1 MLDVATLH
9 GSLADPLLD
18 TMNFLNEVTA
28 RYPDA
33 IPLAPGRPYEGLFD
47 ASRIG
52 GYIDSYTGYLR
63 RSGQTE
69 QQIQASMF
77 QYGRTK
83 GQIHGLIAEMLAND
97 EDIRVPAEA
106 IVVTVGAQEGMF
118 LVLRALCTSPQDV
131 LLISSPCY
139 IGMTGAA
146 RLLDMPFL
154 PVPEGPDGP
163 DPDAVRDVARRAV
176 AAGQRP
182 RAVYLVP
189 DFANPSGA
197 SMPVPARKRLLEV
210 AAAEGLLV
218 IEDNPYGY
226 FTRDVE
232 PRPTLKSLDTDGT
245 VVYLGS
251 FAKTCFP
258 GARLGYVLA
267 DQQVAGQDGYRS
279 LLADELAKIKSMI
292 SVNTPTLSQAVI
304 GGMLVECGCRLRQAN
319 AANIAFYRANLELVL
334 NELDRYFP
342 APRRAD
348 LGIRWSYPDGGFFT
362 VLTVPFP
369 ADDAALERSAREHG
383 VLWTPMDSF
392 FVGGGGL
399 HQLRVS
405 SSYVPPDQLAEG
417 ISRLAAFV
425 ADETARAAPVRV
437 S

>member
-1 MLDVATLH
+1 MLDLATLH

-47 ASRIG
+47 ATRIG
-52 GYIDSYTGYLR
+52 GYIDSYTQYLR
-63 RSGQTE
+63 QSGRTE

-83 GQIHGLIAEMLAND
+83 GQIHELIAEMLAND

-118 LVLRALCTSPQDV
+118 LILRALCTSPQDV

-154 PVPEGPDGP
+154 PVPEGPAGP

-197 SMPVPARKRLLEV
+197 SMPVPARQRLLEV

-267 DQQVAGQDGYRS
+267 DQQVAGQHGYRS

-319 AANIAFYRANLELVL
+319 AANIAFYRANLGVVL
-334 NELDRYFP
+334 DELDRHFP

-348 LGIRWSYPDGGFFT
+348 LGISWSYPDGGFFT

-405 SSYVPPDQLAEG
+405 SSYVPPDQLTEG

-425 ADETARAAPVRV
+425 ADEVGIRPSAAPR
-437 S
+437 

>member
-52 GYIDSYTGYLR
+52 GYIDSYTQYLR
-63 RSGQTE
+63 RSGRTE

-97 EDIRVPAEA
+97 EGIRVPAEA

-163 DPDAVRDVARRAV
+163 DPEAVRDVARRAV

-267 DQQVAGQDGYRS
+267 DQQVAGPDGYRS

-319 AANIAFYRANLELVL
+319 AANIAFYRANLGLVL
-334 NELDRYFP
+334 SELDRHFP

-348 LGIRWSYPDGGFFT
+348 LGIRWSYPEGGFFT

-425 ADETARAAPVRV
+425 AGETARAAALPV